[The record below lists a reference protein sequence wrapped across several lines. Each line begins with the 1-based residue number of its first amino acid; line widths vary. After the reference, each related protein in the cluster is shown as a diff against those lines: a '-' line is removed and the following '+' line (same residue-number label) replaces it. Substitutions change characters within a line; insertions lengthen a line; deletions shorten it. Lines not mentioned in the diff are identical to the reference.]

1 MALGAQQKSPREI
14 FMFFALRDRR
24 TTFFAVALVCAAA
37 PSAASAASPLD
48 PYLPKSGTIKG
59 HVVELEVAKEDQAI
73 SKQFQLA
80 VQNNMDWFKHYVTN
94 NKAGA
99 PLPYNPKM
107 GVSEAQYTQLLHMKP
122 EMKEK
127 AAIEITVKQG
137 PDGRVAFVS
146 SDPAAASLQGTT
158 FPPDG
163 KVAQTP
169 FGTLTIY
176 NAIHQKDE
184 NAPFGVWNGV
194 EWAKVAAEGTDEPS
208 VKVAF
213 GKRDPSGQ
221 GLFYYQVSPTKEKP
235 EQSLVVTY
243 PLD

>member
-1 MALGAQQKSPREI
+1 MLAAFRY
-14 FMFFALRDRR
+14 RR
-24 TTFFAVALVCAAA
+24 TTSFAAA
-37 PSAASAASPLD
+37 IVSAAMLSAAVPYAAMAAGPLD

-94 NKAGA
+94 NKAGE
-99 PLPYNPKM
+99 PLPYNSKM
-107 GVSEAQYTQLLHMKP
+107 GVTEAQYTQLLHMKP
-122 EMKEK
+122 AIKEK
-127 AAIEITVKQG
+127 APIEITVRRG
-137 PDGRVAFVS
+137 SDGSIAFAS
-146 SDPAAASLQGTT
+146 SDPAASSLQGTT
-158 FPPDG
+158 FPPDE
-163 KVAQTP
+163 KVVETP
-169 FGTLTIY
+169 FGKLAIY

-184 NAPFGVWNGV
+184 NAPFGVWNGA
-194 EWAKVAAEGTDEPS
+194 EWAKVGDAGSDQPS

-213 GKRDPSGQ
+213 GKRDPSGE
-221 GLFYYQVSPTKEKP
+221 GLFYYQVAPTKEKP

>member
-1 MALGAQQKSPREI
+1 MLVA
-14 FMFFALRDRR
+14 FRDRR
-24 TTFFAVALVCAAA
+24 TTFFAAALVCVAL
-37 PSAASAASPLD
+37 PSAAMAAGPLD

-59 HVVELEVAKEDQAI
+59 HVVVLEVAKEDQAI

-94 NKAGA
+94 NKAGE
-99 PLPYNPKM
+99 PLPYNSKM
-107 GVSEAQYTQLLHMKP
+107 GVTEAQYTQLLHMKP
-122 EMKEK
+122 SLIEK
-127 AAIEITVKQG
+127 AAIDITVNRG

-163 KVAQTP
+163 KLAQTP
-169 FGTLTIY
+169 FGTLTVY

-184 NAPFGVWNGV
+184 NAPFGVWDGA
-194 EWAKVAAEGTDEPS
+194 EWAKVAADGADEPS
-208 VKVAF
+208 VKIAF
-213 GKRDPSGQ
+213 GKREPSGQ

>member
-1 MALGAQQKSPREI
+1 MLV
-14 FMFFALRDRR
+14 ALRDRLA
-24 TTFFAVALVCAAA
+24 TTVLAAALVYAAV
-37 PSAASAASPLD
+37 PSAAMAAGPLD

-94 NKAGA
+94 NKAGE
-99 PLPYNPKM
+99 PLPYNSKM
-107 GVSEAQYTQLLHMKP
+107 GVSQAQYTKLLHMKAAV
-122 EMKEK
+122 KEK
-127 AAIEITVKQG
+127 APIEITVRRG
-137 PDGRVAFVS
+137 SDGSIAFAS

-158 FPPDG
+158 FPADE
-163 KVAQTP
+163 KVVVTP
-169 FGTLTIY
+169 FGELAIY

-184 NAPFGVWNGV
+184 KAPFGVWDGA
-194 EWAKVAAEGTDEPS
+194 EWAKVTEAGSDQPS

-213 GKRDPSGQ
+213 GKREPSGE
-221 GLFYYQVSPTKEKP
+221 GLFYYQVAPTKDKP

-243 PLD
+243 SLD